1 MYHLSCTSTVITAA
15 PAPNILMD
23 IPKIPTVILE
33 IFRFP
38 LVTEALRIKKT
49 GTKVKFPWLFDTETV
64 IKLLKIVNT
73 ALFKLMNYIAIT
85 KAL

>member
-1 MYHLSCTSTVITAA
+1 
-15 PAPNILMD
+15 MD

-64 IKLLKIVNT
+64 IKLLNLVNG
-73 ALFKLMNYIAIT
+73 
-85 KAL
+85 

>member
-1 MYHLSCTSTVITAA
+1 
-15 PAPNILMD
+15 
-23 IPKIPTVILE
+23 
-33 IFRFP
+33 
-38 LVTEALRIKKT
+38 
-49 GTKVKFPWLFDTETV
+49 V